1 MLYQLSYTPPN
12 SAGPDGGHITKS
24 PSLGAESL

>member
-12 SAGPDGGHITKS
+12 GAGPDGRAYHKF
-24 PSLGAESL
+24 PVPDAERH